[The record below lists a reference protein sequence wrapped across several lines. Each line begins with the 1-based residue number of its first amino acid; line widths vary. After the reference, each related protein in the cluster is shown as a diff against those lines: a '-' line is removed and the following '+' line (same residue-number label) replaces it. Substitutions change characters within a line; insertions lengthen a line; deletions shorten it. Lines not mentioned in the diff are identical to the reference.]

1 MIAIKRALSLLIGC
15 CALISASSCISSK
28 APPVI
33 LPLVIAKAPLPA
45 AVINVPYSATL
56 TAGGGVQP
64 YTWAIASGTLP
75 PGLSISSSG
84 VINGTPTALGNTTF
98 KIQVTDSQTPT
109 AAVDVATKS
118 ITVNQ
123 PIAISTQTL
132 TDGSVGVPYSAV
144 LVAVGGVPP
153 YTWSLTSGTL
163 PAGVSVS
170 AAGVISGT
178 PTNQETQTFT
188 VQAAD
193 SQTPPSTATASLT
206 LTIGGPT
213 SRLNGNYI
221 FSFSGFQNGS
231 LVLQAGS
238 FKADGQGNITG
249 GIMDSNSSTGVHTK
263 LSFTGT
269 YSIGAGNTGPMALV
283 VPGLGSFTYQISV
296 PASGT
301 PRFIQNGTGGNQ
313 GTGYFSKVTSP
324 TKLTIAQLANTWT
337 YGATGAD
344 AAGNRYATAGTFVAD
359 NKGVWSN
366 LEEDANDNGT
376 VSHST
381 TNTGSFLAIDPLTGR
396 GTASMTAGGVTTN
409 YSFYAASSVRL
420 VMLSVDPVSGSAP
433 LALFSVFNN
442 PGNWSTS
449 TLNSTTVVQ
458 MSGLGNSG
466 GSAVPY
472 GLLAF
477 ATFDGKGGLTIATDE
492 NTGGTMSANKYTATY
507 STASNGRTTVSGF
520 GADPVVIYFSGSL
533 AFLLNSDTGVTTGTL
548 VPQFSPP
555 YTNTSIDG
563 SYQGATLQTVAT
575 SVTVENDSGS
585 ADGAGNLA
593 LTYDI
598 SGPGGPQQGLTQA
611 STYSVDSVGRTPLV
625 VSSNTVG
632 IAYVVNAASG
642 VSGAGKLLVLSTDAN
657 PKINSLEK

>member
-1 MIAIKRALSLLIGC
+1 
-15 CALISASSCISSK
+15 
-28 APPVI
+28 